1 MSNDTNRGA
10 GILAAAVTLAR
21 ETHYHRVSR
30 ADVAQRAGCGAGT
43 VNLYFGDM
51 EGLRDA
57 VVAEAVRLG
66 DTDIIAQ
73 AIVSKHPAVAGKR
86 VQVLD

>member
-1 MSNDTNRGA
+1 MTDDRRST
-10 GILAAAVTLAR
+10 ILSAATHLAR
-21 ETHYHRVSR
+21 EGHYHRISR
-30 ADVAQRAGCGAGT
+30 ADVAERAMCGAGT

-57 VVAEAVRLG
+57 VVAEAVRTG

-86 VQVLD
+86 VQVVG

>member
-1 MSNDTNRGA
+1 MRKEQ
-10 GILAAAVTLAR
+10 ILSAAMQLAR
-21 ETHYHRVSR
+21 ETHYHKVNR

-57 VVAEAVRLG
+57 IVHEGVAIS

-73 AIVSKHPAVAGKR
+73 AIVSKHPAVKGRTIR
-86 VQVLD
+86 VV

>member
-1 MSNDTNRGA
+1 MTPDNTRGA

-73 AIVSKHPAVAGKR
+73 AIVAKHPAVAGKR
-86 VQVLD
+86 VQVVG

>member
-1 MSNDTNRGA
+1 MNDSNRGA
-10 GILAAAVTLAR
+10 GILSAAMTLAR
-21 ETHYHRVSR
+21 ADHYHRISR
-30 ADVAQRAGCGAGT
+30 ADVASKAGCGAGT
-43 VNLYFGDM
+43 VNLYFQDM

-57 VVAEAVRLG
+57 VVAEAVRTG

-86 VQVLD
+86 VQVIG

>member
-1 MSNDTNRGA
+1 MTDDRRST
-10 GILAAAVTLAR
+10 ILSAATLLAR
-21 ETHYHRVSR
+21 EGHYHRISR
-30 ADVAQRAGCGAGT
+30 ADVAERAMCGAGT

-57 VVAEAVRLG
+57 VVAEAVRTG

-73 AIVSKHPAVAGKR
+73 AIVAKHPAVAGR
-86 VQVLD
+86 RIQVIG

>member
-1 MSNDTNRGA
+1 MTDNTRGA

-51 EGLRDA
+51 EGLVMR
-57 VVAEAVRLG
+57 
-66 DTDIIAQ
+66 
-73 AIVSKHPAVAGKR
+73 
-86 VQVLD
+86 

>member
-1 MSNDTNRGA
+1 MTDERKTT
-10 GILAAAVTLAR
+10 ILAAAVSLAR

-30 ADVAQRAGCGAGT
+30 ADVAARAECGAGT

-57 VVAEAVRLG
+57 VVAEAVRTG

-73 AIVSKHPAVAGKR
+73 AIVSKHPAVAGRKVR
-86 VQVLD
+86 VE